1 MAKIKV
7 KDLEGDAEEITNLLI
22 RFGCDLNTYINTQP
36 VTKKIPNYWLYI
48 LIPVFVVL
56 NCLLYINI
64 LNSIVSKITII
75 LLFTI
80 LAFIVYIIHFN
91 HNKNTVTGIS
101 FFGGLILILIS
112 LNIYTP
118 KEITKK
124 LEEEAVSRLPNKTK
138 SE

>member
-80 LAFIVYIIHFN
+80 LAFIIYIIHFN